1 MHSNSTRHALINQ
14 LAGLA
19 LLAVCLAQLPTQ
31 VARAAE
37 GGSVASYTQ
46 TFTLLV
52 GIAPGQ
58 MLRLSLANLIKLEG
72 REEDPVEVSARAL
85 LYDERGVVIAQT
97 DPTTVPLDWIRAFDF
112 DREAI
117 LLPGE
122 GETGRLQVRGMLEA
136 RYTNVSKREAK
147 TIDEKLAE
155 FLPASF
161 QIIDDTTGAATAS
174 VSFDRASE
182 TRSSAGGGI
191 GTPALIA
198 ILAGGGALP
207 SRQLARFTLSVSES
221 EARNGQAR
229 AFLVVY
235 DGTGEII
242 FRSPELV
249 VPSGEF
255 RSFDFNPSL
264 LSLPGGPGTGHLQ
277 VRAVL
282 QVRFDG
288 THHVPFRLDTSAEV
302 IDNGTGQTVFLIT
315 QKPKEIVVVGS

>member
-1 MHSNSTRHALINQ
+1 MLINFTRNTQ
-14 LAGLA
+14 ISRLVALA
-19 LLAVCLAQLPTQ
+19 LLAVCLVQLPTQ
-31 VARAAE
+31 AARAAE

-58 MLRLSLANLIKLEG
+58 TLRLSLANLIKLEG
-72 REEDPVEVSARAL
+72 REEDPVEVSARAV

-97 DPTTVPLDWIRAFDF
+97 EATTVPLDWIRPFDF

-161 QIIDDTTGAATAS
+161 QIIDDTTGAATAI
-174 VSFDRASE
+174 VSFDRANE

-191 GTPALIA
+191 ATPALIA
-198 ILAGGGALP
+198 ILAGAVA

-235 DGTGEII
+235 DGTGDII
-242 FRSPELV
+242 FRSPELA
-249 VPSGEF
+249 VPAGQF

-264 LSLPGGPGTGHLQ
+264 LSLPGEPGTGRLQ

-282 QVRFDG
+282 EVRFDG
-288 THHVPFRLDTSAEV
+288 THQFPFRLDMSAEV
-302 IDNGTGQTVFLIT
+302 IDNGTGKTAILIS
-315 QKPKEIVVVGS
+315 QKPKEIVVVGSK